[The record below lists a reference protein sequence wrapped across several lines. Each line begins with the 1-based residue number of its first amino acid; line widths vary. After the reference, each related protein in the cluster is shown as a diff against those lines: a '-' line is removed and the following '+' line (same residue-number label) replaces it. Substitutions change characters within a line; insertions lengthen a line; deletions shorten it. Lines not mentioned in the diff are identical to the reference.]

1 MTPLRDWNEEYQQCK
16 ELPKGNLLQRIQRK
30 RTIQK
35 VYYEFV
41 ENSKI
46 GAVKIIEGNVQSLN
60 PNDALEQQIFIY
72 NNIFFSFCVD
82 SPLDFSE
89 TIKESIPT
97 FSAVNSDFRGIQS
110 LEHLDQDSFHTLAT
124 CFVSYMGRRI
134 VCQSIIPGI
143 LSFVSQQTISEYG
156 SSNNCKTIETN

>member
-82 SPLDFSE
+82 SPLDFSNLN
-89 TIKESIPT
+89 I
-97 FSAVNSDFRGIQS
+97 
-110 LEHLDQDSFHTLAT
+110 LA
-124 CFVSYMGRRI
+124 YYYRRD
-134 VCQSIIPGI
+134 
-143 LSFVSQQTISEYG
+143 Y
-156 SSNNCKTIETN
+156 

>member
-82 SPLDFSE
+82 SPLDFSNLNLLAYYYRRDYKRKHPYFLCCE
-89 TIKESIPT
+89 LRLSRYPILGAPRPRLIPY
-97 FSAVNSDFRGIQS
+97 SCHLLCELHGPSDRVPINHPWHLEFRLTANYI
-110 LEHLDQDSFHTLAT
+110 
-124 CFVSYMGRRI
+124 
-134 VCQSIIPGI
+134 
-143 LSFVSQQTISEYG
+143 
-156 SSNNCKTIETN
+156 